1 MRETYGREQQKE
13 KRQQQQQQQ
22 QQATHSATQTALKQ
36 SSVSKNEER

>member
-13 KRQQQQQQQ
+13 KRQQQQ